1 MVSANQ
7 ESECAGGEQ
16 GESLDR
22 LRAMRTGL
30 LFLVPFFGACE
41 SARLVCVC
49 MCVWFERLSACVHSH
64 MPFGRLDGGGGLRC
78 HLTSQL
84 SQQFQ
89 THTANKQLQCS

>member
-49 MCVWFERLSACVHSH
+49 MCVWFERLSACVHSRT
-64 MPFGRLDGGGGLRC
+64 PFGRLGGGGGGGY
-78 HLTSQL
+78 
-84 SQQFQ
+84 
-89 THTANKQLQCS
+89 AAI